1 VLRQQIVR
9 GNRWRGLARNSLL
22 VVILAVLVGAGIV
35 MVEDRTEAGTPV
47 AAAVLPGPAEAPVA
61 TPARTED
68 EDAAGAAA
76 SSSAAVNAATQAVDA
91 YDRSN
96 GNTQIGVAVL
106 DRSTG
111 QESVGAEGTT
121 DFYSASVVKLYTVV
135 AILHRVETG
144 AVKLTLTDTSDIQRA
159 LVASDDNA
167 MDALWEKFG
176 GAQTVAQ
183 TISLVGLKDSK
194 PPTNPSQ
201 WGETLIS
208 ARDVVS
214 VYEYVLTSMS
224 PSSRDMIMTNL
235 GNAHD
240 LGADGFNQAFGLI
253 APPRQAN
260 VAAKQGWMWIGSD
273 FDLHTTGVLGAD
285 HRYVIAVLSKNPAR
299 VGSAA
304 VRATVTTAA
313 HDAEAALPQP

>member
-1 VLRQQIVR
+1 M
-9 GNRWRGLARNSLL
+9 RNTLL
-22 VVILAVLVGAGIV
+22 VVILAVLVGAGTV

-47 AAAVLPGPAEAPVA
+47 AAVPAAVLPRPIDSPVA
-61 TPARTED
+61 MPARGAD
-68 EDAAGAAA
+68 DAADAAA
-76 SSSAAVNAATQAVDA
+76 ASSAAVNAATQAVDA
-91 YDRSN
+91 FDRSN

-111 QESVGAEGTT
+111 QESVGAEGAT

-144 AVKLTLTDTSDIQRA
+144 AVKLTPTDTSDIQRA

-194 PPTNPSQ
+194 PPIDPSQ
-201 WGETLIS
+201 WGETKIS
-208 ARDVVS
+208 ARDVVA
-214 VYEYVLTSMS
+214 VYQYVLTTMS
-224 PSSRDMIMTNL
+224 PSGRAMIMNNL
-235 GNAHD
+235 ANARD

-253 APPRQAN
+253 APPRPAN